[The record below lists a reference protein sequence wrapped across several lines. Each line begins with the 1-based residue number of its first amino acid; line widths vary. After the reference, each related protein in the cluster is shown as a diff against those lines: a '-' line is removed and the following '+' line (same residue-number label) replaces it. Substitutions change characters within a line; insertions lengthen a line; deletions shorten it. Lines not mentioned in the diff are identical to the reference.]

1 VRSFLA
7 LLVHLFPAEF
17 RSQFGPDMVEQIQ
30 SDYDRALSHGRRR
43 AFVFTLVTALDLVR
57 SGVAEHRH
65 PTWGITR
72 TPQITEEGTGMRMN
86 GWTKDLRHAVR
97 ALRRSPGF
105 TLVAVG
111 TLGLAIGANAGIF
124 SVVDTVLLDPL
135 PFPDA
140 DRLVY
145 IAASAPG
152 SDMPEEFGVS
162 SEFYLQYKEQATLL
176 EDVSIFIDFTA
187 TLRTNNRTE
196 RVRMSV
202 MSPSLFS
209 TLQVS
214 PILGRLPVPE
224 DESQV
229 AVISHTLWA
238 TWFEADSAV
247 IGRSYEMGGGSRTVI
262 GVMGPDFWFPNDR
275 VLLWIPQNI
284 RAEGIVPGRFGQPLV
299 ARMAP
304 GATTDALV
312 NQLTTLALRL
322 PERFGGSAGYA
333 RLIEQHRPIVRSLE
347 EPLLGAASGPLWIL
361 LGSVGVVLLIAC
373 ANVANLFMV
382 RTERR
387 QREFAV
393 RRALGATRGRLIRA
407 QMAEAVVLA
416 GLAGILA
423 VFLAWVSVP
432 IILRAAPPNI
442 PRLDEVGLTVSTL
455 VFTLGAS
462 LLAALLCGVV
472 PAIRSSA
479 TSLTRLSDAG
489 RGSTRRGHWGR
500 DGLVV
505 GQTALALVLLIGS
518 GLLVRSFWELRNV
531 DPGYDTDDIFTFQIA
546 PEGDHLPDAPA
557 YARFHTDFME
567 RVAALPGVESVG
579 IVENVPLNEGAA
591 GGRFRTEDTGS
602 DQDAGSLLRFTYA
615 AGDYFGTMGIEV
627 LRGRTFTRADHVS
640 TLGNVIVGEST
651 ADLLWPGEDPIGR
664 RIQQEGSENWET
676 VIGVVEDVMQ
686 SDFRDAPQLL
696 VYFPLVGQPGSPT
709 SRAISSPAYVVKTSR
724 ADHIAPE
731 IRALVREVAPEAPMY
746 RVFTM
751 AGLAS
756 DSMVRL
762 SFTMLMLGIVSMLAL
777 ILGAIGL
784 FGVLSYVVAE
794 RTKEIG
800 VRMAL
805 GAEAKRVQRM
815 VVAQGARVVVLG
827 VVIGVG
833 IAAGTTRVLGNLLF
847 GVEAADV
854 GTFLGMSTTMMLVG
868 LLASYLP
875 ARRASN
881 VDPIEALRGE

>member
-1 VRSFLA
+1 MRSFLA
-7 LLVHLFPAEF
+7 LLVRLFPAEF
-17 RSQFGPDMVEQIQ
+17 TRQFGPDMVEQVQ
-30 SDYDRALSHGRRR
+30 SDYDRALSHGRWR
-43 AFVFTLVTALDLVR
+43 AFVFTLFTALDLVR
-57 SGVAEHRH
+57 SGVAERRH
-65 PTWGITR
+65 PAWVITR
-72 TPQITEEGTGMRMN
+72 TPQTNEERTEMTMN
-86 GWTKDLRHAVR
+86 GWIKDLHYAVR

-105 TLVAVG
+105 AMVTIG

-124 SVVDTVLLDPL
+124 SVVDTVLLNPL
-135 PFPDA
+135 PYPQA

-152 SDMPEEFGVS
+152 SDFPEEFVVAA
-162 SEFYLQYKEQATLL
+162 EFYVQYKEQANLL
-176 EDVSIFIDFTA
+176 EDVSTYNMFTN
-187 TLRTNNRTE
+187 TLRADDRTE
-196 RVRMSV
+196 RVWMST
-202 MSPSLFS
+202 PTTSLFN

-224 DESQV
+224 DESRV
-229 AVISHTLWA
+229 AVISHTLW
-238 TWFEADSAV
+238 TSWFGADPAV
-247 IGRSYEMGGGSRTVI
+247 IGRSYEMAGGSRTVI
-262 GVMGPDFWFPNDR
+262 GVMGPEFWFPNDR
-275 VLLWIPQNI
+275 VLLWIPVVI

-312 NQLTTLALRL
+312 DELTTLALRL
-322 PERFGGSAGYA
+322 PERFGGSARYA
-333 RLIEQHRPIVRSLE
+333 RLIEQHRPVVNSLE
-347 EPLLGAASGPLWIL
+347 EQLLGAASTPLWVL
-361 LGSVGVVLLIAC
+361 LGSVGIVLLIAC

-387 QREFAV
+387 QRELAV
-393 RRALGATRGRLIRA
+393 RRALGATRGQLIRA
-407 QMAEAVVLA
+407 QMAEAVVMA
-416 GLAGILA
+416 GLAGTLA
-423 VFLAWVSVP
+423 VFLAWLTVP
-432 IILRAAPPNI
+432 IFLRAAPPNI

-455 VFTLGAS
+455 LFTLGAS
-462 LLAALLCGVV
+462 LLSALLCGVV

-479 TSLTRLSDAG
+479 PSLTRLSDAG
-489 RGSTRRGHWGR
+489 RGSTRRRHWGR

-531 DPGYDTDDIFTFQIA
+531 DPGYDTEDIFTFQIA
-546 PEGDHLPDAPA
+546 PEGDHLPDAPS

-579 IVENVPLNEGAA
+579 IVENVPLNEGVP

-602 DQDAGSLLRFTYA
+602 DEDAGTLLRYTYA

-627 LRGRTFTRADHVS
+627 LRGRAFTRADHVS
-640 TLGNVIVGEST
+640 TLGNVVVGQS
-651 ADLLWPGEDPIGR
+651 AAGLLWPGEDPIGR
-664 RIQQEGSENWET
+664 RIQQLGSENWET
-676 VIGVVEDVMQ
+676 VVGVVEDVMQ
-686 SDFRDAPQLL
+686 SDFRDTPDPL
-696 VYFPLVGQPGSPT
+696 VYFPLVGQSGSPT
-709 SRAISSPAYVVKTSR
+709 SRALSSPAYVVKTSR

-746 RVFTM
+746 RVYTM

-762 SFTMLMLGIVSMLAL
+762 SFTMLTLGIVSMLAL
-777 ILGAIGL
+777 ILGAVGL

-794 RTKEIG
+794 RTQEIG

-805 GAEAKRVQRM
+805 GAEAKRVQSM
-815 VVAQGARVVVLG
+815 VVAQGARVVA
-827 VVIGVG
+827 IGVAIG
-833 IAAGTTRVLGNLLF
+833 LGAAVGATRVLGNLLF

-854 GTFLGMSTTMMLVG
+854 GTFLAMSTTMMLVG
-868 LLASYLP
+868 LLASYMP

-881 VDPIEALRGE
+881 VDPIESLRGG